1 MINRQLSRLLLC
13 SILGST
19 TLISGC
25 ALVRK
30 DSAPHQQLKPE
41 QIKLADDIHLA
52 SSGWPQAQWWKQL
65 NDPQLDALIQRTLS
79 GSHTLAEAKLREE
92 KAQSQADLLDTGSQ
106 LQVAALGMLNRQRV
120 SANGFLSPYAMDA
133 PALGMDGPYYT
144 EATVGLFAGL
154 DL

>member
-41 QIKLADDIHLA
+41 QIKLVDDIHLA
-52 SSGWPQAQWWKQL
+52 SSGW
-65 NDPQLDALIQRTLS
+65 RRRS
-79 GSHTLAEAKLREE
+79 GGNNSMTR
-92 KAQSQADLLDTGSQ
+92 SW
-106 LQVAALGMLNRQRV
+106 ML
-120 SANGFLSPYAMDA
+120 
-133 PALGMDGPYYT
+133 
-144 EATVGLFAGL
+144 
-154 DL
+154 

>member
-52 SSGWPQAQWWKQL
+52 SSG
-65 NDPQLDALIQRTLS
+65 LISDTTCP
-79 GSHTLAEAKLREE
+79 HCNVLAVLTRRGMACNPRYIW
-92 KAQSQADLLDTGSQ
+92 LLQ
-106 LQVAALGMLNRQRV
+106 K
-120 SANGFLSPYAMDA
+120 
-133 PALGMDGPYYT
+133 
-144 EATVGLFAGL
+144 
-154 DL
+154 

>member
-41 QIKLADDIHLA
+41 QIMA
-52 SSGWPQAQWWKQL
+52 SQSAG
-65 NDPQLDALIQRTLS
+65 IT
-79 GSHTLAEAKLREE
+79 GVSH
-92 KAQSQADLLDTGSQ
+92 
-106 LQVAALGMLNRQRV
+106 RV
-120 SANGFLSPYAMDA
+120 N
-133 PALGMDGPYYT
+133 
-144 EATVGLFAGL
+144 
-154 DL
+154 

>member
-65 NDPQLDALIQRTLS
+65 NDPQLDSLI
-79 GSHTLAEAKLREE
+79 
-92 KAQSQADLLDTGSQ
+92 
-106 LQVAALGMLNRQRV
+106 
-120 SANGFLSPYAMDA
+120 NGR
-133 PALGMDGPYYT
+133 
-144 EATVGLFAGL
+144 
-154 DL
+154 

>member
-52 SSGWPQAQWWKQL
+52 SSVG
-65 NDPQLDALIQRTLS
+65 RRRS
-79 GSHTLAEAKLREE
+79 GGDNSMTRSWMH
-92 KAQSQADLLDTGSQ
+92 
-106 LQVAALGMLNRQRV
+106 
-120 SANGFLSPYAMDA
+120 
-133 PALGMDGPYYT
+133 
-144 EATVGLFAGL
+144 
-154 DL
+154 

>member
-52 SSGWPQAQWWKQL
+52 SSGYC
-65 NDPQLDALIQRTLS
+65 RRS
-79 GSHTLAEAKLREE
+79 GGNNSMTR
-92 KAQSQADLLDTGSQ
+92 SW
-106 LQVAALGMLNRQRV
+106 M
-120 SANGFLSPYAMDA
+120 P
-133 PALGMDGPYYT
+133 
-144 EATVGLFAGL
+144 
-154 DL
+154 

>member
-41 QIKLADDIHLA
+41 QIKLVDDIHLA
-52 SSGWPQAQWWKQL
+52 SSGW
-65 NDPQLDALIQRTLS
+65 RRRS
-79 GSHTLAEAKLREE
+79 GGNNSMTR
-92 KAQSQADLLDTGSQ
+92 SW
-106 LQVAALGMLNRQRV
+106 MR
-120 SANGFLSPYAMDA
+120 
-133 PALGMDGPYYT
+133 
-144 EATVGLFAGL
+144 
-154 DL
+154 

>member
-41 QIKLADDIHLA
+41 QIKLVRAIFIL
-52 SSGWPQAQWWKQL
+52 P
-65 NDPQLDALIQRTLS
+65 
-79 GSHTLAEAKLREE
+79 
-92 KAQSQADLLDTGSQ
+92 
-106 LQVAALGMLNRQRV
+106 
-120 SANGFLSPYAMDA
+120 A
-133 PALGMDGPYYT
+133 PAGRRRSGGNNSMT
-144 EATVGLFAGL
+144 RSWMR
-154 DL
+154 

>member
-30 DSAPHQQLKPE
+30 DSAPHQRLNPE

-52 SSGWPQAQWWKQL
+52 SSG
-65 NDPQLDALIQRTLS
+65 
-79 GSHTLAEAKLREE
+79 
-92 KAQSQADLLDTGSQ
+92 
-106 LQVAALGMLNRQRV
+106 
-120 SANGFLSPYAMDA
+120 
-133 PALGMDGPYYT
+133 
-144 EATVGLFAGL
+144 
-154 DL
+154 

>member
-52 SSGWPQAQWWKQL
+52 SSGW
-65 NDPQLDALIQRTLS
+65 RRRS
-79 GSHTLAEAKLREE
+79 GGNNSMTR
-92 KAQSQADLLDTGSQ
+92 SW
-106 LQVAALGMLNRQRV
+106 MR
-120 SANGFLSPYAMDA
+120 
-133 PALGMDGPYYT
+133 
-144 EATVGLFAGL
+144 
-154 DL
+154 

>member
-52 SSGWPQAQWWKQL
+52 SSGWPQAQWWSRMWNPIVPWL
-65 NDPQLDALIQRTLS
+65 ACPARWCALTAS
-79 GSHTLAEAKLREE
+79 G
-92 KAQSQADLLDTGSQ
+92 
-106 LQVAALGMLNRQRV
+106 
-120 SANGFLSPYAMDA
+120 
-133 PALGMDGPYYT
+133 
-144 EATVGLFAGL
+144 
-154 DL
+154 

>member
-52 SSGWPQAQWWKQL
+52 SSGLAS
-65 NDPQLDALIQRTLS
+65 RRS
-79 GSHTLAEAKLREE
+79 GGNNSMTR
-92 KAQSQADLLDTGSQ
+92 SW
-106 LQVAALGMLNRQRV
+106 MR
-120 SANGFLSPYAMDA
+120 
-133 PALGMDGPYYT
+133 
-144 EATVGLFAGL
+144 
-154 DL
+154 

>member
-1 MINRQLSRLLLC
+1 MQHSRQHDADFRLC
-13 SILGST
+13 
-19 TLISGC
+19 
-25 ALVRK
+25 LVRK

-92 KAQSQADLLDTGSQ
+92 KRS
-106 LQVAALGMLNRQRV
+106 RR
-120 SANGFLSPYAMDA
+120 PIC
-133 PALGMDGPYYT
+133 
-144 EATVGLFAGL
+144 
-154 DL
+154 

>member
-52 SSGWPQAQWWKQL
+52 RL
-65 NDPQLDALIQRTLS
+65 R
-79 GSHTLAEAKLREE
+79 LA
-92 KAQSQADLLDTGSQ
+92 
-106 LQVAALGMLNRQRV
+106 
-120 SANGFLSPYAMDA
+120 
-133 PALGMDGPYYT
+133 
-144 EATVGLFAGL
+144 AGAVVETTQ
-154 DL
+154 

>member
-13 SILGST
+13 SILGNT

-52 SSGWPQAQWWKQL
+52 SSGW
-65 NDPQLDALIQRTLS
+65 RRRS
-79 GSHTLAEAKLREE
+79 GGNNSMTR
-92 KAQSQADLLDTGSQ
+92 SW
-106 LQVAALGMLNRQRV
+106 MR
-120 SANGFLSPYAMDA
+120 
-133 PALGMDGPYYT
+133 
-144 EATVGLFAGL
+144 
-154 DL
+154 

>member
-92 KAQSQADLLDTGSQ
+92 KRSPSRFVRCRFTITGRSVRDAQPPTCLGERLFKPLFNGCASTGYGRAVLYGSHSRFVCRTGS
-106 LQVAALGMLNRQRV
+106 
-120 SANGFLSPYAMDA
+120 
-133 PALGMDGPYYT
+133 
-144 EATVGLFAGL
+144 
-154 DL
+154 

>member
-41 QIKLADDIHLA
+41 QIN
-52 SSGWPQAQWWKQL
+52 WPTIFIL
-65 NDPQLDALIQRTLS
+65 P
-79 GSHTLAEAKLREE
+79 
-92 KAQSQADLLDTGSQ
+92 
-106 LQVAALGMLNRQRV
+106 
-120 SANGFLSPYAMDA
+120 A
-133 PALGMDGPYYT
+133 PAGRRRSGGNNSMT
-144 EATVGLFAGL
+144 RSWMR
-154 DL
+154 

>member
-52 SSGWPQAQWWKQL
+52 SSGWPQAQWW
-65 NDPQLDALIQRTLS
+65 
-79 GSHTLAEAKLREE
+79 
-92 KAQSQADLLDTGSQ
+92 
-106 LQVAALGMLNRQRV
+106 
-120 SANGFLSPYAMDA
+120 
-133 PALGMDGPYYT
+133 
-144 EATVGLFAGL
+144 GLFSSSWWTL
-154 DL
+154 LSIQQLRR

>member
-106 LQVAALGMLNRQRV
+106 L
-120 SANGFLSPYAMDA
+120 
-133 PALGMDGPYYT
+133 
-144 EATVGLFAGL
+144 
-154 DL
+154 

>member
-1 MINRQLSRLLLC
+1 MQHSRQHDADFRLC
-13 SILGST
+13 
-19 TLISGC
+19 
-25 ALVRK
+25 LVRK

-92 KAQSQADLLDTGSQ
+92 KAQSQADLFRCRSQ
-106 LQVAALGMLNRQRV
+106 LQVAALGCSTANV
-120 SANGFLSPYAMDA
+120 SRRTAF
-133 PALGMDGPYYT
+133 
-144 EATVGLFAGL
+144 
-154 DL
+154 